1 MTVMGHSVV
10 VSLMK
15 GHADIDPS
23 DSIIPCIPTVA
34 NTKTEAIATV
44 AMILPWDDHCEEN
57 IIAVLVV

>member
-1 MTVMGHSVV
+1 
-10 VSLMK
+10 MK